1 MVPFLM
7 VVLGTVVFGLGFHKM
22 TSTIEITEVRNAQ
35 SRNAENTM
43 MYVEIN
49 HPSYGWI
56 PYLLTDFDTDD
67 TIDNDNLMSLIGSN
81 FSAYV
86 APTQEEL
93 DATSASQVRYE
104 RDQRLVSE
112 VDPVVSNPL
121 RWADLSEQEQAD
133 VSAYRLALLDVP
145 SQSGF
150 PSTVS
155 WPTPPACI

>member
-1 MVPFLM
+1 M
-7 VVLGTVVFGLGFHKM
+7 
-22 TSTIEITEVRNAQ
+22 SIQITEVRNAR
-35 SRNAENTM
+35 SMNPENTQFDL
-43 MYVEIN
+43 EIN
-49 HPSYGWI
+49 HPDYGWI
-56 PYLLTDFDTDD
+56 PYSLTPWDTDM
-67 TIDNDNLMSLIGSN
+67 TIDNTQLLSLIGSD
-81 FSAYV
+81 FSPYV

-93 DATSASQVRYE
+93 DATLASQVRYE
-104 RDQRLVSE
+104 RDQKLTTE

-155 WPTPPACI
+155 WPTKPSCL

>member
-1 MVPFLM
+1 MSITL
-7 VVLGTVVFGLGFHKM
+7 TVDD
-22 TSTIEITEVRNAQ
+22 IRNAA
-35 SRNAENTM
+35 SHNAENTYF
-43 MYVEIN
+43 YVEIN
-49 HPSYGWI
+49 HPDYGWI
-56 PYLLTDFDTDD
+56 PYTLDPADTDM
-67 TIDNDNLMSLIGSN
+67 TIDNSALRDLIGDN

-93 DATSASQVRYE
+93 DAIAAVNIRAE
-104 RDQRLVSE
+104 RDRRLVSE

-121 RWADLSEQEQAD
+121 RWTDLSEQEQAD

-155 WPTPPACI
+155 WPTKPSCL

>member
-1 MVPFLM
+1 
-7 VVLGTVVFGLGFHKM
+7 M

-49 HPSYGWI
+49 HPNYGWI
-56 PYLLTDFDTDD
+56 PYLLTDFDTDN

-86 APTQEEL
+86 PPTQEEL
-93 DATSASQVRYE
+93 DATLASQVRYE
-104 RDQRLVSE
+104 RDQLLVSE

-121 RWADLSEQEQAD
+121 RWADLSSQEQAD

-145 SQSGF
+145 QQQGF

-155 WPTPPACI
+155 WPTKPTCL